1 MKKTIILFI
10 YFLIP
15 LCFTTQNCILSAQNK
30 GLEQNKGVNFQ
41 ELTLQEALKKAK
53 ETKKGPKLIFM
64 DCYTSWCGPCKDMTN
79 NVFPQEVCGTFF
91 NANFVNVKFDMEKG
105 EGLEIAKRYA
115 VSVYPTF
122 LILDSDGNEINRV
135 IGSDKAE
142 SFIEKVKIA
151 MDPAN
156 SPKAKYETY
165 INNKSSENLYAYI
178 NSLRSSYKNS
188 ELNSF
193 INKVFFSLKPAEKY
207 NENIWGALIS
217 PTGAMSNSNSEIFR
231 YVITNR
237 FEAEKFI
244 TKSKIDDHLLKTFKV
259 YFMRYISGNL
269 PQDLLP
275 AYERNLVC
283 ANALFSGEFGMEY
296 LLKMANLKD
305 KNQTDELFRMLDYRT
320 ISRGN
325 SLDIEMIEKSFS
337 ENRNLNPE
345 QKLLVA
351 KYFEGKREVL
361 AREAEYAKR
370 WADRHNA
377 VANPQNTNK

>member
-1 MKKTIILFI
+1 MRSIFKIFI
-10 YFLIP
+10 YTLIFSG
-15 LCFTTQNCILSAQNK
+15 LFSFRSDLKAQIK
-30 GLEQNKGVNFQ
+30 IAEQNKGVNFQ
-41 ELTLQEALKKAK
+41 ELTLQDALKKAK
-53 ETKKGPKLIFM
+53 ENKKGPKLIFM

-79 NVFPQEVCGTFF
+79 NVFPQEICGTFF

-165 INNKSSENLYAYI
+165 INNKSSENLFAYI

-193 INKVFFSLKPAEKY
+193 INEVFFSLKPAEKY
-207 NENIWGALIS
+207 NETIWGALIS

-259 YFMRYISGNL
+259 YFMRYISGNM
-269 PQDLLP
+269 PKDLL
-275 AYERNLVC
+275 AAFERNLVC

-305 KNQTDELFRMLDYRT
+305 NNQTDELFRMLDYRA

-325 SLDIEMIEKSFS
+325 SLDMEMIEKSFS
-337 ENRNLNPE
+337 ENRNLTPE

-351 KYFEGKREVL
+351 KYFEGKQAVL
-361 AREAEYAKR
+361 ARDAEYAKR
-370 WADRHNA
+370 SADRLNA
-377 VANPQNTNK
+377 VTNSQNANR

>member
-1 MKKTIILFI
+1 MKIRVKFFISVLLFCG
-10 YFLIP
+10 LISQGSG
-15 LCFTTQNCILSAQNK
+15 LQAQSK
-30 GLEQNKGVNFQ
+30 VGEQNKGVNFQ
-41 ELTLQEALKKAK
+41 ELTLQDALKKIK
-53 ETKKGPKLIFM
+53 DVKKGPKLIFM

-79 NVFPQEVCGTFF
+79 NVFPQEICGTFF

-142 SFIEKVKIA
+142 NFIEKVKIA

-156 SPKAKYETY
+156 SPKAKFETY
-165 INNKSSENLYAYI
+165 VNNKSSENLYAYI

-193 INKVFFSLKPAEKY
+193 INEVFFSLKPAEKY
-207 NENIWGALIS
+207 NETIWGALIS

-296 LLKMANLKD
+296 LLKMAGLKD
-305 KNQTDELFRMLDYRT
+305 KNKMDELFRMLDYRS

-325 SLDIEMIEKSFS
+325 SLDMEMIEKSFS

-351 KYFEGKREVL
+351 KYFEGKQAVL
-361 AREAEYAKR
+361 TRDADYAKR
-370 WADRHNA
+370 SAERLNA
-377 VANPQNTNK
+377 TAK